1 MNNSFFPHSLPPLTE
16 KQLEDLLMNVKDY
29 QLTHGSLLKLVKTD
43 EEHTVLSRPVGVS
56 LFPSQ
61 FPRSLFNQALHIQ
74 HIFNELYVKVAEDE
88 EWLYETLQDLIG
100 NDQFTGILWSIHEAV
115 KKVGYVQTAS
125 VGIFRSDY
133 MIHLDV
139 ELSQGK
145 IAQASPELKQVEF
158 NSYTVAG
165 GTHGNIIALL
175 HRHLHTIGAYGA
187 FYDSIEGTNSISSFP
202 HNRTIA
208 GIVDALTAA
217 HKEYGGPINPS
228 ATHTGILMIVS
239 PYNFNI
245 CDERPIEF
253 SLWEQLP
260 LIPCYRL
267 DFGED
272 ILQYTSLGPNRELLY
287 SHPSCRYSPLEIS
300 VCYMRTGH
308 EPREYVPGAGYTARL
323 RLEESRAIKAP
334 SLLSHLTTF
343 KKVQQRLALPGE
355 IERFLSPED
364 SAFVRATFMPMYPMD
379 TTELGI
385 KGRDLAENEESAK
398 NHVLKPSLEGGGHNV
413 YAGDIPRT
421 LKTLSEENWKAY
433 ILMELIKTPPQNGML
448 ISPRGAYEGPVVS
461 ELGVFGT
468 CLWRKKDDG
477 EAEIQENN
485 QSGWSFKTKPI
496 DINEMSVVKGYGCFD
511 SPFLVD
517 I

>member
-1 MNNSFFPHSLPPLTE
+1 MNNSFFPHNIPQLTE
-16 KQLEDLLMNVKDY
+16 KQLEDLLVNIKDY

-74 HIFNELYVKVAEDE
+74 RIFNELYVRVAEDE
-88 EWLYETLQDLIG
+88 GWLYETLQDLIA
-100 NDQFTGILWSIHEAV
+100 NDRFTEILWSVHEAV
-115 KKVGYVQTAS
+115 RKVGYVQTAS

-133 MIHLDV
+133 MIHLGP

-145 IAQASPELKQVEF
+145 IARALPELKQVEF

-165 GTHGNIIALL
+165 GTHGNIVADM
-175 HRHLHTIGAYGA
+175 HRHLRNIGAYGA
-187 FYDSIEGTNSISSFP
+187 FYDSIAGANSISSFP
-202 HNRTIA
+202 QNNTIA
-208 GIVDALTAA
+208 GIVDALVAA
-217 HKEYGGPINPS
+217 HKVYGEPINPS
-228 ATHTGILMIVS
+228 TTRTGILMIVS

-253 SLWEQLP
+253 GLWEQLSS
-260 LIPCYRL
+260 IPCYRL
-267 DFGED
+267 SFGED
-272 ILQYTSLGPNRELLY
+272 ILECTSLGPNRELLY

-300 VCYMRTGH
+300 VCYLRTGH
-308 EPREYVPGAGYTARL
+308 EPREYVSDAGYAARL
-323 RLEESRAIKAP
+323 RLEKSRAIKAP

-343 KKVQQRLALPGE
+343 KKVQQRLALPKE

-364 SAFVRATFMPMYPMD
+364 SALVRATFMPMYPMD
-379 TTELGI
+379 TTELGN
-385 KGRDLAENEESAK
+385 KGRELAENEESAR

-413 YAGDIPRT
+413 YAVDIPQT
-421 LKTLSEENWKAY
+421 LKTVSEEQWNAY
-433 ILMELIKTPPQNGML
+433 ILMELIKTPPQIGML

-477 EAEIQENN
+477 RAEIQENN